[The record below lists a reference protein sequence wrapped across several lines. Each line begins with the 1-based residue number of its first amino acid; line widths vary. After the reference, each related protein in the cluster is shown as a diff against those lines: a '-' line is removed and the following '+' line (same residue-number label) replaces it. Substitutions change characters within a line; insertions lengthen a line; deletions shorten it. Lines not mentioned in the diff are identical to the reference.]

1 MVPPIDDSPK
11 SLGDGATG
19 SDVERAEESSPGSLG
34 EAVTGSNVESS
45 EPVAPPQG
53 LGDQSATGDMGS
65 SVSDLDTLVVDLDD
79 EQNEVVDLAT
89 RYEIQESPTADGT
102 DDPED

>member
-11 SLGDGATG
+11 SLGDG
-19 SDVERAEESSPGSLG
+19 
-34 EAVTGSNVESS
+34 
-45 EPVAPPQG
+45 
-53 LGDQSATGDMGS
+53 ATGDMGS

-79 EQNEVVDLAT
+79 EQNEVVDLAA

>member
-65 SVSDLDTLVVDLDD
+65 SVSDLDTLVVDL
-79 EQNEVVDLAT
+79 AT